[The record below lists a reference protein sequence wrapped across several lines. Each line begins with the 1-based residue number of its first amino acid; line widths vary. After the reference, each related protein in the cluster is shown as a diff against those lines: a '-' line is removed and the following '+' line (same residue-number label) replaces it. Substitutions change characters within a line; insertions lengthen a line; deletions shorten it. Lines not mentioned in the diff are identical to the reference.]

1 MRELLTSKL
10 GQHAVLDAAEP
21 RPPFWP
27 EGWSYLGVGAADFA
41 RKVPSCSLREVVYS
55 FRLVLVKNM
64 LRFKDAF
71 FSMSCQILQIFQN
84 FVKLVLFGEHVL
96 KSSKRS

>member
-41 RKVPSCSLREVVYS
+41 RKVPSCSLR
-55 FRLVLVKNM
+55 NM
-64 LRFKDAF
+64 CTLLG
-71 FSMSCQILQIFQN
+71 S
-84 FVKLVLFGEHVL
+84 
-96 KSSKRS
+96 